1 MRHQYHV
8 DPSEAGEG
16 GIDHRAL
23 AGKIGNIQ
31 CRGLDPS
38 RSPDSKVVC
47 NRDQAAG
54 IPARQEKMGSLFG
67 EFLSRFTRDS
77 RRRAHDEHPQRRAR
91 PR

>member
-31 CRGLDPS
+31 CSGLDPS
-38 RSPDSKVVC
+38 CSPDSKVVC
-47 NRDQAAG
+47 HRDQAAG
-54 IPARQEKMGSLFG
+54 IAARQEEMGSLFG
-67 EFLSRFTRDS
+67 EFLSRFSRDS
-77 RRRAHDEHPQRRAR
+77 RRRTHDEHPQGRVM